1 MREAL
6 EERIADVYRR
16 ITEACQRVGRK
27 SSEVKLVA
35 VSKEISADQIK
46 DALAAGLRAFG
57 ENRVQDF
64 MKKYEVLGDQVEWHF
79 IGHLQRNKA
88 KYLIGKVKI
97 IHSLDNI
104 RLAATLNRLSEVQG
118 HPWQVL
124 VQVNVSGEATKFGIA
139 PSELSDFLDELR
151 DMKGIKVCGL
161 MTIAPYCEEPE
172 EVRPVF
178 RQLRELKEKM
188 EQEKPWLELKHL
200 SMGMSND
207 FEVAVEEGAT
217 LVRIGSALFGCYK
230 K

>member
-1 MREAL
+1 MREVL

-16 ITEACQRVGRK
+16 IAEACRRVGRK
-27 SSEVKLVA
+27 SADVGLIA
-35 VSKEISADQIK
+35 VSKEITADQIK
-46 DALAAGLRAFG
+46 EALAAGLKAFG

-64 MKKYEVLGDQVEWHF
+64 VKKYEVLGDQAEWHF

-88 KYLIGKVKI
+88 KYLIGKVKM
-97 IHSLDNI
+97 IHSLDSI
-104 RLAATLNRLSEVQG
+104 RLAETLNRLSEAQG
-118 HPWQVL
+118 YPWEVL
-124 VQVNVSGEATKFGIA
+124 VQVNVSGESTKFGIA

-151 DMKGIKVCGL
+151 QMEGIKVCGL
-161 MTIAPYCEEPE
+161 MTIAPYCEDPE

-178 RQLRELKEKM
+178 RKLRELKEKM
-188 EQEKPWLELKHL
+188 AQEKPWLELRHL

-230 K
+230 

>member
-1 MREAL
+1 MREVL

-16 ITEACQRVGRK
+16 IAEACRRVGRK
-27 SSEVKLVA
+27 SADVGLIA
-35 VSKEISADQIK
+35 VTKEITADQIK
-46 DALAAGLRAFG
+46 EALAAGLKAFG

-64 MKKYEVLGDQVEWHF
+64 VKKYEVLGDQAEWHF

-88 KYLIGKVKI
+88 KYLVGKVKM
-97 IHSLDNI
+97 IHSLDSI
-104 RLAATLNRLSEVQG
+104 RLAETLNRLSEAQG
-118 HPWQVL
+118 YPWEVL
-124 VQVNVSGEATKFGIA
+124 VQVNVSGESTKFGIA

-151 DMKGIKVCGL
+151 QMEGIKVCGL
-161 MTIAPYCEEPE
+161 MTIAPYCEDPE

-178 RQLRELKEKM
+178 RKLRELKEKM
-188 EQEKPWLELKHL
+188 AQEKPWLELRHL

-230 K
+230 